1 MKLFSK
7 RASHDSIWT
16 RELIPADSVW
26 RKELIP
32 PDSILR
38 KDLMSFV
45 RFTSPCLS
53 CPILMVAE
61 KRVCNHYDRIPDDI
75 WDGIAVCPIFAEREA
90 S

>member
-1 MKLFSK
+1 
-7 RASHDSIWT
+7 
-16 RELIPADSVW
+16 
-26 RKELIP
+26 
-32 PDSILR
+32 
-38 KDLMSFV
+38 MSFV